1 MKRDAFFNQY
11 VLQLLFACCI
21 IFTSVMAFIPSTE
34 IPDAFN
40 LWDKAQHA
48 LAFALLTITGNLAYP
63 KLIKAVYVGLI
74 VYGAAI
80 EIFQSTL
87 TSTRFGEVS
96 DLLADSVGVVIGL
109 AIYFAGRKVIKKH
122 C

>member
-1 MKRDAFFNQY
+1 
-11 VLQLLFACCI
+11 
-21 IFTSVMAFIPSTE
+21 MAFIPSTE

-80 EIFQSTL
+80 EVFQSTL

-96 DLLADSVGVVIGL
+96 DLLADSVGVAIGL
-109 AIYFAGRKVIKKH
+109 AVYFAARKVIKKH

>member
-1 MKRDAFFNQY
+1 MKRDAFLSQQ

-21 IFTSVMAFIPSTE
+21 IFTSVMAFIPSTQ

-48 LAFALLTITGNLAYP
+48 LAFAVLTITGNLAYP
-63 KLIKAVYVGLI
+63 KLSKAVYVGLI
-74 VYGAAI
+74 AYGAAI
-80 EIFQSTL
+80 EVFQSTL

-96 DLLADSVGVVIGL
+96 DLLADSVGVAIGF
-109 AIYFAGRKVIKKH
+109 AVYFVVRKVINKH
-122 C
+122 Y

>member
-1 MKRDAFFNQY
+1 MKRNAFFNQY
-11 VLQLLFACCI
+11 LLQLLFACCI
-21 IFTSVMAFIPSTE
+21 IFTSVMAIVPSTQ

-48 LAFALLTITGNLAYP
+48 LAFAVLTITGNLAYP
-63 KLIKAVYVGLI
+63 KLTKAVYIGLI
-74 VYGAAI
+74 AYGAAI
-80 EIFQSTL
+80 EVFQSTL

-96 DLLADSVGVVIGL
+96 DLLADSVGVAIGF
-109 AIYFAGRKVIKKH
+109 AIYFVVRKVINKH

>member
-1 MKRDAFFNQY
+1 
-11 VLQLLFACCI
+11 
-21 IFTSVMAFIPSTE
+21 MAFIPSTQ

-48 LAFALLTITGNLAYP
+48 LAFAVLTITGNLAYP
-63 KLIKAVYVGLI
+63 KLTKAVYAGLI
-74 VYGAAI
+74 AYGAAI
-80 EIFQSTL
+80 EIFQSKL

-96 DLLADSVGVVIGL
+96 DLLADSVGVAIGF
-109 AIYFAGRKVIKKH
+109 AVYFVVRKVINKH